1 MSQPQRLCWN
11 CDAVVPGK
19 VQFCPNCSSLQ
30 KEMGA
35 EMLAEPR
42 SRGSVGMGGFFV
54 VIAVFILLAGGLGW
68 YFTQGNKPSKDLLPE
83 GKTAFEQEKAHTE
96 ESPNEVSPDQRK
108 VLPSGRDS

>member
-19 VQFCPNCSSLQ
+19 VQFCPNCNSLQ

-42 SRGSVGMGGFFV
+42 THGSVGMGGLF
-54 VIAVFILLAGGLGW
+54 IGLAVFILLAGGLGW
-68 YFTQGNKPSKDLLPE
+68 YLTQARKPSRELLPE
-83 GKTAFEQEKAHTE
+83 GQTDFEQQEAHSSD
-96 ESPNEVSPDQRK
+96 SPNEITPAQRD

>member
-42 SRGSVGMGGFFV
+42 THGSVGMGGFFV
-54 VIAVFILLAGGLGW
+54 VIAVFILLAGGIGW
-68 YFTQGNKPSKDLLPE
+68 YFLQGRGPAKELLPE
-83 GKTAFEQEKAHTE
+83 GKAAFEKQKARSE
-96 ESPNEVSPDQRK
+96 DSPNEITPEQRE